1 MRAQSLTLASKPAPE
16 HKVEQAERARQARID
31 AGQARPLLDPFWRD
45 HLFFWLMHH
54 FHSSTRSL
62 LMYAGLSS
70 DDFSR
75 LSRSGYINYKKLS
88 WRPTSRSKD
97 REISCVTLSDKG
109 KRYKNRLLNV
119 MSDDNQSKP
128 IPDRHLGHE
137 LVLQAYIFS
146 LINRDQLIRLLGP
159 ALIRDG
165 ATRRYHDYFDLTGTR
180 WSRVWQFD
188 ALVVLGGAEGSRSAM
203 AIEVERT
210 KKDLRDQQKFFDKLQ
225 ENSLEQCRVLILT
238 ETEAAKEAWLDR
250 LDAWRTL
257 GRPEKNRTYDK
268 NQLLA
273 DQGRTVVES
282 VDAIGFES
290 IITGLRRPS
299 GRGTKRLPKSLSV
312 ADFRVI
318 ETLML
323 QADDQQHRAR
333 VAQRLE
339 ETFEALEE
347 PPSRGDR
354 PVSVSDWEAL
364 PDHTLLLTIDEARAL
379 ADPAK
384 VIDHGKLNAVVRRR
398 TELIMAGKRARMV
411 DDSKSPAPPK
421 KQGLLSK
428 FRK

>member
-1 MRAQSLTLASKPAPE
+1 M
-16 HKVEQAERARQARID
+16 
-31 AGQARPLLDPFWRD
+31 
-45 HLFFWLMHH
+45 
-54 FHSSTRSL
+54 
-62 LMYAGLSS
+62 
-70 DDFSR
+70 
-75 LSRSGYINYKKLS
+75 
-88 WRPTSRSKD
+88 
-97 REISCVTLSDKG
+97 
-109 KRYKNRLLNV
+109 
-119 MSDDNQSKP
+119 
-128 IPDRHLGHE
+128 
-137 LVLQAYIFS
+137 LQAYIFS
-146 LINRDQLIRLLGP
+146 LINRHQLISLLGP

-165 ATRRYHDYFDLTGTR
+165 ATRRHHNYFDLTGTR

-188 ALVVLGGAEGSRSAM
+188 ALVVLGGADGSQSAM

-225 ENSLEQCRVLILT
+225 ENSFERCRLLILT
-238 ETEAAKEAWLDR
+238 ETEATKQTWLDR

-273 DQGRTVVES
+273 DQGRTIVES
-282 VDAIGFES
+282 VDAIGFET

-312 ADFRVI
+312 ADFRAI
-318 ETLML
+318 ETLMI
-323 QADDQQHRAR
+323 QADNQQHQAR

-339 ETFEALEE
+339 ETIEALEE

-364 PDHTLLLTIDEARAL
+364 PDHTMLLTIDEARTL
-379 ADPAK
+379 VDPSK
-384 VIDHGKLNAVVRRR
+384 VIDQGKLNAVVRRR
-398 TELIMAGKRARMV
+398 TELIMAGKKARMA
-411 DDSKSPAPPK
+411 DDSKPPEPPK